1 MTAAADTARTWIVL
15 GASSSIGR
23 AFARQAAVDGAD
35 IILAG
40 RDTDD
45 LQRIAADVALRSGR
59 QVDVSYF
66 DAQATGQHEE
76 FVENCTR
83 RDGPIDVMLL
93 FGAMPEQEATDE
105 DFELARQTIEVNYL
119 GAVSVLNRL
128 APHFEKQGEGRI
140 VVLSSVAGDRGR
152 LKNYLYGSAKG
163 ALNLYLQG
171 LRARLYRSGVS
182 VTTIKAGFLDTDM
195 SYGMPGLFLV
205 ASPEECAQ
213 ACLKLSAKGREVAY
227 FPLFWWGIMTIIKSI
242 PERIFKRLS
251 I

>member
-1 MTAAADTARTWIVL
+1 MAAATDPRRTWIVL

-23 AFARQAAVDGAD
+23 AFARRAAAEGAD
-35 IILAG
+35 IVLAG
-40 RDTDD
+40 RDTED

-59 QVDVSYF
+59 QVDVQYF
-66 DAQATGQHEE
+66 DAQAMGQHDE
-76 FVENCTR
+76 FVQACVR
-83 RDGPIDVMLL
+83 REGPIDVVLL
-93 FGAMPEQEATDE
+93 FGVMPEQAATDD
-105 DFELARQTIEVNYL
+105 DFELARQSVEVNYL

-128 APHFEKQGEGRI
+128 APHFEAQGDGRI

-152 LKNYLYGSAKG
+152 IKNYLYGSAKG

-171 LRARLYRSGVS
+171 LRARLFRSNVT
-182 VTTIKAGFLDTDM
+182 VTTVKAGFLDTDM

-205 ASPEECAQ
+205 ASPDACAA
-213 ACLKLSAKGREVAY
+213 ACLSLSAKGREVAY
-227 FPLFWWGIMTIIKSI
+227 FPFFWWGIMTIIKSI

>member
-1 MTAAADTARTWIVL
+1 MADGPENRRRWIVL

-23 AFARQAAVDGAD
+23 AFARLAAADGAD
-35 IILAG
+35 IVLAG

-59 QVDVSYF
+59 QADVLYF

-76 FVENCTR
+76 FVEGCLAF
-83 RDGPIDVMLL
+83 GAPIDVMLL
-93 FGAMPEQEATDE
+93 FGAMPTQEATDE
-105 DFELARQTIEVNYL
+105 DFELARQTIEVNYV

-128 APHFEKQGEGRI
+128 APHLEKQGDGRV

-152 LKNYLYGSAKG
+152 VKNYLYGSAKG

-171 LRARLYRSGVS
+171 LRARLFRSGVT

-205 ASPEECAQ
+205 ASPEACAR
-213 ACLKLSAKGREVAY
+213 ACLDLGAKGREVAY
-227 FPLFWWGIMTIIKSI
+227 FPFFWWGIMTIIRSI

>member
-1 MTAAADTARTWIVL
+1 MTAETDNPRCWIVL
-15 GASSSIGR
+15 GASSSVGR
-23 AFARQAAVDGAD
+23 AFARQAAADGAD
-35 IILAG
+35 IVLAG

-59 QVDVSYF
+59 QVGVLYF

-76 FVENCTR
+76 FVENCVG
-83 RDGPIDVMLL
+83 RDGSVDVMLL
-93 FGAMPEQEATDE
+93 FGAMPEQAATDQ
-105 DFELARQTIEVNYL
+105 DFELARQTIEVNYV

-128 APHFEKQGEGRI
+128 ALHFEKQGDGRI

-152 LKNYLYGSAKG
+152 VKNYLYGSAKG

-171 LRARLYRSGVS
+171 LRARLCRSNVT

-205 ASPEECAQ
+205 ASPEDCAK
-213 ACLKLSAKGREVAY
+213 ACLDLSAKGREIAC
-227 FPLFWWGIMTIIKSI
+227 FPFFWWGIMTIIKSI
-242 PERIFKRLS
+242 PEKIFKRLS

>member
-1 MTAAADTARTWIVL
+1 MTSPADTKHTWVIL

-23 AFARQAAVDGAD
+23 AFARQAAAEGAD
-35 IILAG
+35 VILAG

-45 LQRIAADVALRSGR
+45 MQRIAADVALRSG
-59 QVDVSYF
+59 QQAEVFYF
-66 DAQATGQHEE
+66 DAQAMGQHEE
-76 FVENCTR
+76 FVEKCVR

-105 DFELARQTIEVNYL
+105 DFELARQTIEVNYV

-128 APHFEKQGEGRI
+128 APHLEKQGEGRV

-152 LKNYLYGSAKG
+152 IKNYLYGSAKG

-171 LRARLYRSGVS
+171 LRARLFRSNVT

-205 ASPEECAQ
+205 ASPEACAK
-213 ACLKLSAKGREVAY
+213 ACLDLSAKGREVAY

-242 PERIFKRLS
+242 PERIFKHLS

>member
-1 MTAAADTARTWIVL
+1 MSAPADSKRTWVVL

-23 AFARQAAVDGAD
+23 AFARRAAEDGAD

-45 LQRIAADVALRSGR
+45 LQRIAADVSLRSG
-59 QVDVSYF
+59 QQADVLYF
-66 DAQATGQHEE
+66 DAQATEQHEE
-76 FVENCTR
+76 FVDAVLNCGT
-83 RDGPIDVMLL
+83 PFDVMLL
-93 FGAMPEQEATDE
+93 FGTMPEQEAMDA
-105 DFELARQTIEVNYL
+105 DFELARQTIEVNYV

-128 APHFEKQGEGRI
+128 APHLEKQGDGRI

-152 LKNYLYGSAKG
+152 RKNYLYGSAKG

-171 LRARLYRSGVS
+171 LRARLFDSGVT

-205 ASPEECAQ
+205 ASPDDCAR
-213 ACLKLSAKGREVAY
+213 ACLVLSRKGREVAY
-227 FPLFWWGIMTIIKSI
+227 FPFFWWGIMTIIKSI